1 MRVRAPLA
9 LLIAGCL
16 GAAALSATPPATAAA
31 ATPGPSA
38 SSSDADPSRA
48 SDLLNA
54 VPQDNVPQNYVPAGC
69 NNPSVEE
76 GVAQCFA
83 DVVTDSDHIV
93 KPQASAP
100 PSQALGPADIQ
111 AAYGLPAGGEG
122 RTVAIVDAYGNS
134 HAEADLAEYRKH
146 YGLPECTTANG
157 CFRKVDQNGGTD
169 YPADDA
175 GWALETALDLDAVSA
190 ACPACNILLVQ
201 GDSASLDDLGTA
213 VDTAVRLGAKYVS
226 NSYGLPGEGALQ
238 TAYDH
243 HYEHPGV
250 AVVASTGDTGHV
262 QNWPATN
269 PNVVAAGGTRLTR
282 AAGTE
287 RGWTESAWTSGGSG
301 CSLYEAQPVYQ
312 RGLATGCDTRAT
324 ADISAVAD
332 PATGLAVYD
341 TVSKDGWLQ
350 VGGTSL
356 SAPLITAMY
365 ALAGTPVE
373 DTYPVTYPYI
383 NGSGLTDVTEGSN
396 DDCGTVGCTAGADWD
411 GPTGLGTPAGVSA
424 LAFGAHGTLSGRVT
438 DSRSGAPLAGAALT
452 ISEEAAGGAAAGAAG
467 GGAADGREY
476 RVVTGADGAYS
487 LPVAVGDYRI
497 TATDFGYRENTRS
510 GVSVAENR
518 STTADLT
525 LVKLPT
531 RTLSGTV
538 KDGSGHGWPMY
549 AKITIDGYPN
559 GALYTD
565 PYTGKYSVELPDQA
579 TYDVHVAPVYPGY
592 LSTDLSIPVGK
603 ADVRTD
609 VASDVDLTACVAPGH
624 AYPAATGFEGWTGT
638 TPEHGWTVVDHGTD
652 GAAWDFS
659 DSLLPNW
666 TGGTGNWATADPWGR
681 GGVHEDTELV
691 SPTFSLAG
699 QSSPVLGFDTIYAPS
714 KDSVAD
720 VDLSLDSGATWTTV
734 WHRDT
739 AELLSHVE
747 VPLTRAANAKNVK
760 VRFHYSGSGLSVWQ
774 LDTVTVGSCAAVSGG
789 IVAGQVVDGNTGAAV
804 TPATVTDTAD
814 RYATATTVETP
825 DDLALADGY
834 YWMFSEPT
842 GRHTYRT
849 AAARYTTSTGTVT
862 TRPDKVNR
870 FDRTLKAGRL
880 GLSSDALSVSE
891 SLGGSGSRKVT
902 FTNKGQAPLHVNLG
916 EQSTGYTSPTGTP
929 TTTSDSSAGAPT
941 RRVKG
946 NYTPGPMSST
956 SKAPK
961 STSSYAPSATTTT
974 SASTGPWTGIA
985 DYPAPVMDNAVG
997 TYQGK
1002 VYSVG
1007 GITGLFGGEF
1017 LSRGYVHDPSTD
1029 AWTPIA
1035 DLPEALE
1042 SPGGAFVNGTMYVVG
1057 GWSGGGGARATLYAY
1072 HPTTDTWTR
1081 LADLP
1086 QAVGMPNVT
1095 VLDGSLYVIGGCG
1108 GSGCNDMVSTVY
1120 RYTPATDTWT
1130 RRADYPFPMM
1140 RAACAGI
1147 TGELVCAGGISASTA
1162 RGETYRYSPSADTW
1176 TRAADM
1182 PDPRWGAVAGGNDGK
1197 LQAVGGIA
1205 VLDAVNTVVEYD
1217 PVSNTWSS
1225 LPNTTSTVIRAGGGC
1240 GIHRVGGMT
1249 TTYDAVT
1256 SAEVLPGHDQ
1266 CDGDDVTWL
1275 SVDKTSFD
1283 LAPGRSTTVT
1293 VRADASA
1300 VTTAGTYTARLTYST
1315 DAPYAG
1321 ASVEVSLKVTI
1332 PRTWGHLSGTVTD
1345 RRTGAPLAG
1354 ATVQICPAAH
1364 AGAPGCD
1371 RRTHTVRT
1379 VRTDS
1384 DGRYDLWLDARPS
1397 PLRITASADGHRPA
1411 TKEVTLRPG
1420 RATTADLSLTAI

>member
-16 GAAALSATPPATAAA
+16 GAGALAAIQPATAAA
-31 ATPGPSA
+31 ATPISPA
-38 SSSDADPSRA
+38 SSSDAGSSKA

-69 NNPSVEE
+69 NNPSLED

-83 DVVTDSDHIV
+83 DVRTDSDHV
-93 KPQASAP
+93 VQPQASAP
-100 PSQALGPADIQ
+100 PSEALGPADIQ
-111 AAYGLPAGGEG
+111 AAYSLPAGGEG
-122 RTVAIVDAYGNS
+122 RTVAIVDAYGDS
-134 HAEADLAEYRKH
+134 HAEADLAAYRTY

-157 CFRKVDQNGGTD
+157 CFRKVDQSGGTD

-175 GWALETALDLDAVSA
+175 GWALETALDLDAVSS

-226 NSYGLPGEGALQ
+226 NSYGLPSESASQ

-243 HYEHPGV
+243 HYDHPGV

-269 PNVVAAGGTRLTR
+269 PDVVAAGGTRLTR
-282 AAGTE
+282 TKDTE

-301 CSLYEAQPVYQ
+301 CSLYEAQPAYQ

-324 ADISAVAD
+324 ADVSAVAD

-341 TVSKDGWLQ
+341 TVGKDGWLQ

-373 DTYPVTYPYI
+373 GTYPVTYPYI
-383 NGSGLTDVTEGSN
+383 NASGLTDVTEGSN
-396 DDCGTVGCTAGADWD
+396 DDCGTVVCTAGVGWD
-411 GPTGLGTPAGVSA
+411 GPTGLGTPVSVSA
-424 LAFGAHGTLSGRVT
+424 LAFGVHGTLSGRVT
-438 DSRSGAPLAGAALT
+438 DSESGAPLAGAALD
-452 ISEEAAGGAAAGAAG
+452 ISEEATG
-467 GGAADGREY
+467 GREY
-476 RVVTGADGAYS
+476 HVTTDADGAYD
-487 LPVAVGDYRI
+487 LPAAVGTYRI

-510 GVSVAENR
+510 GVSVTENQ

-525 LVKLPT
+525 LVKVPT
-531 RTLSGTV
+531 RTVSGTV
-538 KDGSGHGWPMY
+538 KDGSGHGWPLY
-549 AKITIDGYPN
+549 SKITIDGYPN
-559 GALYTD
+559 GAVYTD
-565 PYTGKYSVELPDQA
+565 PYTGKYSVELPEKA
-579 TYDVHVAPVYPGY
+579 TYDVHVAPLYPGY
-592 LSTDLSIPVGK
+592 RSTDLSVPVGT
-603 ADVRTD
+603 ADVRSD
-609 VASDVDLTACVAPGH
+609 VAPDVDLTACIAPGH
-624 AYPAATGFEGWTGT
+624 AYPAETDFEGWTGT
-638 TPEHGWTVVDHGTD
+638 TPEHGWTVVDHGTS
-652 GAAWDFS
+652 GATWDFADNFLS
-659 DSLLPNW
+659 NW
-666 TGGTGNWATADPWGR
+666 TGGTGNWAAADPYGR
-681 GGVHEDTELV
+681 GGAPEDTELV

-699 QSSPVLGFDTIYAPS
+699 QNSPVLGFDALYVSS

-720 VDLSLDSGATWTTV
+720 VDLSLDSGATWTAV

-739 AELLSHVE
+739 AEYLGHVE
-747 VPLTRAANAKNVK
+747 VPLTQAANAKHVK
-760 VRFHYSGSGLSVWQ
+760 VRFHYSGSGLSIWQ

-789 IVAGQVVDGNTGAAV
+789 IVAGKVVDGNTGGAI

-814 RYATATTVETP
+814 GYATATTVATP

-834 YWMFSEPT
+834 YWLFSAPT

-849 AAARYTTSTGTVT
+849 ASARYTTSTGTLT

-880 GLSSDALSVSE
+880 AVSSTGLSVSE
-891 SLGGSGSRKVT
+891 TLGGSGSKKVT

-916 EQSTGYTSPTGTP
+916 EQSTGYTSPDGTS

-941 RRVKG
+941 LRVKG
-946 NYTPGPMSST
+946 NYSPGPMSS
-956 SKAPK
+956 SPSAAK
-961 STSSYAPSATTTT
+961 STSSEPPATA

-985 DYPAPVMDNAVG
+985 DYPEPVMDNAVG
-997 TYQGK
+997 TYRGK
-1002 VYSVG
+1002 VYSVAG
-1007 GITGLFGGEF
+1007 VSGLFGGKF
-1017 LSRGYVHDPSTD
+1017 LTSGYVHDPATD

-1035 DLPEALE
+1035 DLPEGLE
-1042 SPGGAFVNGTMYVVG
+1042 SPGGAFVNGTMYVAG
-1057 GWSGGGGARATLYAY
+1057 GWAPDGARATLYAY

-1086 QAVGMPNVT
+1086 QAIGMPNVT
-1095 VLDGSLYVIGGCG
+1095 VLDGSLYVIGGCT
-1108 GSGCNDMVSTVY
+1108 GSGCGDTVSTVY

-1130 RRADYPFPMM
+1130 RRADYPSTME
-1140 RAACAGI
+1140 RGACTGI
-1147 TGELVCAGGISASTA
+1147 TGELVCAGGITTT
-1162 RGETYRYSPSADTW
+1162 GGHVDTPTKKETYRYSPSADTW

-1182 PDPRWGAVAGGNDGK
+1182 PDARWGATASGNDGK
-1197 LQAVGGIA
+1197 LQVVGGI
-1205 VLDAVNTVVEYD
+1205 VGTVAVNTVTEYD

-1225 LPNTTSTVIRAGGGC
+1225 LPNSGSAVFRAGGGC
-1240 GIHRVGGMT
+1240 GIYRIGGMT
-1249 TTYDAVT
+1249 PAYGTAS

-1275 SVDKTSFD
+1275 SADRTSFD
-1283 LAPGRSTTVT
+1283 LAPGHSTTVT

-1300 VTTAGTYTARLTYST
+1300 VATAGTYTARLTYST

-1321 ASVEVSLKVTI
+1321 ASVKVSLKVTI
-1332 PRTWGHLSGTVTD
+1332 PRTWGHLSGTITD
-1345 RRTGAPLAG
+1345 RHTGAQLAG
-1354 ATVQICPAAH
+1354 ATVLICPVAH
-1364 AGAPGCD
+1364 ARTTGCD
-1371 RRTHTVRT
+1371 RLAHT

-1384 DGRYDLWLDARPS
+1384 AGHYDLWLDARPS
-1397 PLRITASADGHRPA
+1397 PLRITASATGHHPA
-1411 TKEVTLRPG
+1411 SKEVTLLPG
-1420 RATTADLSLTAI
+1420 RATTADLSLTAT

>member
-1 MRVRAPLA
+1 MLSLRRARVRAPLS

-16 GAAALSATPPATAAA
+16 GAGVLAAIQPATASA
-31 ATPGPSA
+31 ATPSPSA
-38 SSSDADPSRA
+38 SSSDAGSTKA

-54 VPQDNVPQNYVPAGC
+54 VPQDNIPQNYVPADC
-69 NNPSVEE
+69 NNPSLKD

-83 DVVTDSDHIV
+83 DVRTDSDHV
-93 KPQASAP
+93 VRPQVSAP
-100 PSQALGPADIQ
+100 PSAALGPADIQ
-111 AAYGLPAGGEG
+111 AAYSLPAGGEA

-134 HAEADLAEYRKH
+134 HAEADLAEYRTY

-157 CFRKVDQNGGTD
+157 CFRKVDQSGGTD

-226 NSYGLPGEGALQ
+226 NSYGLPSESASQ

-243 HYEHPGV
+243 HYDHPGV

-269 PNVVAAGGTRLTR
+269 PDVVAAGGTRLTR
-282 AAGTE
+282 AEDTE
-287 RGWTESAWTSGGSG
+287 RGWTESAWISGGSG
-301 CSLYEAQPVYQ
+301 CSLYEAQPAYQ

-324 ADISAVAD
+324 ADVSAVAD

-341 TVSKDGWLQ
+341 TVGKDGWLQ

-373 DTYPVTYPYI
+373 GTYPVTYPYI
-383 NGSGLTDVTEGSN
+383 NASGLTDVTEGSN
-396 DDCGTVGCTAGADWD
+396 DDCGTVVCTAGAGWD
-411 GPTGLGTPAGVSA
+411 GPTGLGTPVGVSA
-424 LAFGAHGTLSGRVT
+424 LAFGVHGTLSGRVT
-438 DSRSGAPLAGAALT
+438 DSESGAPLAGAALD
-452 ISEEAAGGAAAGAAG
+452 ISEEAT
-467 GGAADGREY
+467 DGREY
-476 RVVTGADGAYS
+476 HVTTDADGAYN

-497 TATDFGYRENTRS
+497 TATDFGYQENTSS
-510 GVSVAENR
+510 GVSVAENQ

-531 RTLSGTV
+531 RTVSGTV
-538 KDGSGHGWPMY
+538 KDGSGHGWPLY
-549 AKITIDGYPN
+549 SKITIDGYPN
-559 GALYTD
+559 GAVYTD
-565 PYTGKYSVELPDQA
+565 PYTGKYSVDLPEKA

-592 LSTDLSIPVGK
+592 RSTDLSVPVGT

-609 VASDVDLTACVAPGH
+609 VAPDVDLTACVAPGH
-624 AYPAATGFEGWTGT
+624 AYPGAADFEGWTGT

-652 GAAWDFS
+652 GATWDFA
-659 DSLLPNW
+659 DSFLSNY
-666 TGGTGNWATADPWGR
+666 TGGTGNWAAADPWGR
-681 GGVHEDTELV
+681 GGAHEDTELV

-699 QSSPVLGFDTIYAPS
+699 QNAPVLGFDALYAPS

-734 WHRDT
+734 WHRET
-739 AELLSHVE
+739 AEYLGHVE
-747 VPLTRAANAKNVK
+747 VPLPQAANAKHAK
-760 VRFHYSGSGLSVWQ
+760 VRFHYAGSGLSIWQ

-789 IVAGQVVDGNTGAAV
+789 IVAGKVVDGNTGAAI
-804 TPATVTDTAD
+804 TPATITDTAD
-814 RYATATTVETP
+814 SYTTATTVATP
-825 DDLALADGY
+825 DDLTLADGY
-834 YWMFSEPT
+834 YWLFSTPT
-842 GRHTYRT
+842 GRHTYQT
-849 AAARYTTSTGTVT
+849 AAARYTTSTGTLT
-862 TRPDKVNR
+862 TRTDKVNR

-880 GLSSDALSVSE
+880 AVSSDSLSVSE
-891 SLGGSGSRKVT
+891 TLGGSGRNKVT
-902 FTNKGQAPLHVNLG
+902 FTNKGKAPLHVNLG
-916 EQSTGYTSPTGTP
+916 EQSTGYTSPDGTS
-929 TTTSDSSAGAPT
+929 TSMSDSSAGAPT
-941 RRVKG
+941 LRVKG
-946 NYTPGPMSST
+946 NYSPGPMSST
-956 SKAPK
+956 SSAPK
-961 STSSYAPSATTTT
+961 STSSDPSATA

-985 DYPAPVMDNAVG
+985 DYPEPVMDNAVG

-1002 VYSVG
+1002 VYSVAG
-1007 GITGLFGGEF
+1007 VSGLFGGEY

-1057 GWSGGGGARATLYAY
+1057 GWTAGGARATLYGY

-1086 QAVGMPNVT
+1086 QAIGMPNVT
-1095 VLDGSLYVIGGCG
+1095 VLDGSLYVIGGCT
-1108 GSGCNDMVSTVY
+1108 GSGCGDSVSTVY
-1120 RYTPATDTWT
+1120 RYTPATNTWT
-1130 RRADYPFPMM
+1130 RRADYPFTME
-1140 RAACAGI
+1140 RGACTAI
-1147 TGELVCAGGISASTA
+1147 TGELVCAGGITVVGGGVAP
-1162 RGETYRYSPSADTW
+1162 RKGQTYRYSPSADTW

-1182 PDPRWGAVAGGNDGK
+1182 PDASWGATASGNDGK
-1197 LQAVGGIA
+1197 LQVVGG
-1205 VLDAVNTVVEYD
+1205 VVGTVAVNTVAEYD

-1225 LPNTTSTVIRAGGGC
+1225 LPNTGSAVFRAGGGC
-1240 GIHRVGGMT
+1240 GIYRIGGMT
-1249 TTYDAVT
+1249 AALGTAS

-1275 SVDKTSFD
+1275 SADRTSFD

-1300 VTTAGTYTARLTYST
+1300 VSTAGTYTARLTYST

-1321 ASVEVSLKVTI
+1321 ASVKVSLKVTI
-1332 PRTWGHLSGTVTD
+1332 PQTWGHLSGTITD
-1345 RRTGAPLAG
+1345 KHTGAPLAG
-1354 ATVQICPAAH
+1354 ATVLICPVAH
-1364 AGAPGCD
+1364 ARTTGCD
-1371 RRTHTVRT
+1371 HLVHT

-1384 DGRYDLWLDARPS
+1384 AGHYDLWLDARPS
-1397 PLRITASADGHRPA
+1397 PLRITASATGHHPA
-1411 TKEVTLRPG
+1411 SKEVTLLPG
-1420 RATTADLSLTAI
+1420 RATTADLSLTAS